1 MIMMHAEVAH
11 EDADKAEPVK
21 RLSETVYPMI
31 RESLS
36 IPNFWQ
42 KPSECRALESK
53 ISDELSFSGIAEV
66 SGKATYLT
74 REILSLAKQR
84 ENEVR
89 KS

>member
-1 MIMMHAEVAH
+1 MHADVAQ

-74 REILSLAKQR
+74 REILSLAKSR

-89 KS
+89 RS